1 MIDPLDEVPIDDR
14 DVVQPIPTKF
24 DVGFGRRTM
33 RPPSEVAEG
42 IGYGQVYWLY
52 GPSPINMPSAAVSDP
67 PCSGWGTCY
76 VFDDDGKS
84 RLLFSPTVLRSW
96 RVPNNCYE
104 MTSLQGN
111 MEGYTEALKQRAIQS
126 LRIKYAEH
134 KRRGWLS
141 SDFATTERLLKA
153 LGSEAPS
160 EGEWARLAPTAR
172 MGPELA
178 SGSDVAPTYVAKP
191 RKDTGGKAP
200 DAAVQGLKKP
210 VKREGRK
217 GEVLDF
223 FMSKEGNCGS
233 ILEAT
238 TKFGITRSNLLS
250 QMFMLRKDHNIG
262 YAVDGD
268 SATIQLPEG
277 CADPFETKKEI

>member
-1 MIDPLDEVPIDDR
+1 MIDPLDEIPVDDR
-14 DVVQPIPTKF
+14 DVVQPVPTKF

-33 RPPSEVAEG
+33 RPPSVVTDD

-52 GPSPINMPSAAVSDP
+52 GASPSHMPSAVVSDP
-67 PCSGWGTCY
+67 PCSGWGTCF
-76 VFDDDGKS
+76 VLDDDGKS
-84 RLLFSPTVLRSW
+84 RVLFSPTVLKSW

-111 MEGYTEALKQRAIQS
+111 MEGFTEALKLRTIQS

-134 KRRGWLS
+134 KRRGWES
-141 SDFATTERLLKA
+141 SDFANTERVLKA

-160 EGEWARLAPTAR
+160 ESEWARLAPTAR
-172 MGPELA
+172 LGPELA
-178 SGSDVAPTYVAKP
+178 AGTEATFTPKP

-223 FMSKEGNCGS
+223 FLSKDGNCGS
-233 ILEAT
+233 ITEAT
-238 TKFGITRSNLLS
+238 AKFGITRSNLLS

-277 CADPFETKKEI
+277 CVDPFVENEKGS